1 MVVKTMKD
9 QKKINSKVYES
20 FLKSPYSSL
29 KVSTYFNVYD
39 QLLSKY
45 RDKSIV
51 FLEIGIL
58 DGGSLFMWRDF
69 FGPQARII
77 GVDLNPDAKKW
88 EKEGFEIF
96 IGDQSSAEFWKN
108 TLNKIGKLDI
118 VLDDGG
124 HTYEQQIM
132 TTESVIPFINDEGI
146 IIIEDCHTS
155 YMKKF
160 GFKKLSFINY
170 AKHLIDN
177 INKRYA
183 EFNSKTSEK
192 RIWSIQFFESIVALH
207 INFYANSVPSEVIFN
222 QDKEVKA
229 ENFRYASYPI
239 LIDKLEK
246 LSQNRQFKII
256 KVFLKLFRKLLL
268 NIYHLKIYFRLRQFL
283 KTKNIF

>member
-1 MVVKTMKD
+1 MKNP
-9 QKKINSKVYES
+9 KKINSKVYES
-20 FLKSPYSSL
+20 YLKSPYSSL
-29 KVSTYFNVYD
+29 KLSTYFNIYD
-39 QLLSKY
+39 QLLTKY

-77 GVDLNPDAKKW
+77 GVDLNPEAKKW

-96 IGDQSSAEFWKN
+96 IGDQSSSEFWKN
-108 TLNKIGKLDI
+108 TLNAIGKLDI

-132 TTESVIPFINDEGI
+132 TTESVIPFINDGGV

-170 AKHLIDN
+170 AKYLIDN
-177 INKRYA
+177 INKRYK
-183 EFNSKTSEK
+183 EFNNETSEK
-192 RIWSIQFFESIVALH
+192 RVWSIQFFESIVALH
-207 INFYANSVPSEVIFN
+207 INFYATSIPSEVIFN

-229 ENFRYASYPI
+229 EDFRYASYPI

-246 LSQNRQFKII
+246 ISQNRRLKAI
-256 KVFLKLFRKLLL
+256 KVFIRLFRKLLL
-268 NIYHLKIYFRLRQFL
+268 TIYHLKIYFRLKKYL
-283 KTKNIF
+283 KSKNII

>member
-1 MVVKTMKD
+1 MKHP
-9 QKKINSKVYES
+9 KKINSKVYES
-20 FLKSPYSSL
+20 YLKSPHSSL
-29 KVSTYFNVYD
+29 KLSTYFNVYD

-77 GVDLNPDAKKW
+77 GVDLNPEAKKW
-88 EKEGFEIF
+88 EEEGFEIF
-96 IGDQSSAEFWKN
+96 IGDQGSAEFWKN
-108 TLNKIGKLDI
+108 TLNTIGKLDI

-132 TTESVIPFINDEGI
+132 TTESVIPFINDEGV

-170 AKHLIDN
+170 AKYLIDN
-177 INKRYA
+177 INKRYV
-183 EFNSKTSEK
+183 EFNNKTSEK
-192 RIWSIQFFESIVALH
+192 RVWSIQFFESIVALH
-207 INFYANSVPSEVIFN
+207 INFYATSIPSEVIFN

-229 ENFRYASYPI
+229 EDFRYASYPI
-239 LIDKLEK
+239 FIDKLEK
-246 LSQNRQFKII
+246 LSQNRRLKAI
-256 KVFLKLFRKLLL
+256 KVFIRLFRKLLL
-268 NIYHLKIYFRLRQFL
+268 NIYHLKIYLRLKKYL
-283 KTKNIF
+283 KSKNII

>member
-1 MVVKTMKD
+1 MKHP
-9 QKKINSKVYES
+9 KKINSKVYES
-20 FLKSPYSSL
+20 YLKSPHSSL
-29 KVSTYFNVYD
+29 KLSTYFNVYD

-77 GVDLNPDAKKW
+77 GVDLNPEAKKW
-88 EKEGFEIF
+88 EEEGFEIF
-96 IGDQSSAEFWKN
+96 IGDQSSAEFWEN
-108 TLNKIGKLDI
+108 TLNTIGKLDI

-132 TTESVIPFINDEGI
+132 TTESVIPFINDGGV

-170 AKHLIDN
+170 AKYLIDN
-177 INKRYA
+177 INKRYV
-183 EFNSKTSEK
+183 EFNNKTSEK
-192 RIWSIQFFESIVALH
+192 RVWSIQFFESIVALH
-207 INFYANSVPSEVIFN
+207 INFYATSIPSEVIFN

-229 ENFRYASYPI
+229 EDFRYASYPI
-239 LIDKLEK
+239 FIDKLEK
-246 LSQNRQFKII
+246 LSQNRRLKAI
-256 KVFLKLFRKLLL
+256 KVFIRLFRKLLL
-268 NIYHLKIYFRLRQFL
+268 NIYHLKIYLRLKKYL
-283 KTKNIF
+283 KSKNII

>member
-1 MVVKTMKD
+1 MKHP
-9 QKKINSKVYES
+9 KKINSKVYES
-20 FLKSPYSSL
+20 YLKSPHSSL
-29 KVSTYFNVYD
+29 KLSTYFNVYD

-77 GVDLNPDAKKW
+77 GVDLNPEAKKW
-88 EKEGFEIF
+88 EEEGFEIF
-96 IGDQSSAEFWKN
+96 IGDQGSAEFWKN
-108 TLNKIGKLDI
+108 TLNTIGKLDI

-132 TTESVIPFINDEGI
+132 TTESVIPFINDGGV

-170 AKHLIDN
+170 AKYLIDN
-177 INKRYA
+177 INKRYVK
-183 EFNSKTSEK
+183 FNNKTSEK
-192 RIWSIQFFESIVALH
+192 RVWSIQFFESIVALH
-207 INFYANSVPSEVIFN
+207 INFYATSIPSEVIFN

-229 ENFRYASYPI
+229 EDFRYASYPI
-239 LIDKLEK
+239 FIDKLEK
-246 LSQNRQFKII
+246 ISLNRRLKAI
-256 KVFLKLFRKLLL
+256 KVFVRLFRKLLI
-268 NIYHLKIYFRLRQFL
+268 NIYHLKIYLRLKKYL
-283 KTKNIF
+283 KSKKII

>member
-1 MVVKTMKD
+1 MK
-9 QKKINSKVYES
+9 
-20 FLKSPYSSL
+20 L
-29 KVSTYFNVYD
+29 STYFNIYD
-39 QLLSKY
+39 QLLTKY

-77 GVDLNPDAKKW
+77 GVDLNPEAKKW

-96 IGDQSSAEFWKN
+96 IGDQSSSEFWKN
-108 TLNKIGKLDI
+108 TLNAIGKLDI

-132 TTESVIPFINDEGI
+132 TTESVIPFINDGGV

-170 AKHLIDN
+170 AKYLIDN
-177 INKRYA
+177 INKRYK
-183 EFNSKTSEK
+183 EFNNETSEK
-192 RIWSIQFFESIVALH
+192 RVWSIQFFESIVALH
-207 INFYANSVPSEVIFN
+207 INFYATSIPSEVIFN

-229 ENFRYASYPI
+229 EDFRYASYPI

-246 LSQNRQFKII
+246 ISQNRRLKAI
-256 KVFLKLFRKLLL
+256 KVFIRLFRKLLL
-268 NIYHLKIYFRLRQFL
+268 TIYHLKIYFRLKKYL
-283 KTKNIF
+283 KSKNII

>member
-1 MVVKTMKD
+1 MKD
-9 QKKINSKVYES
+9 PKKINSKVYES
-20 FLKSPYSSL
+20 YLKSPYSSL
-29 KVSTYFNVYD
+29 KLSTYFNVYD

-45 RDKSIV
+45 RDKSVV

-77 GVDLNPDAKKW
+77 GVDLNPEAKKW
-88 EKEGFEIF
+88 EEEGFEIF

-108 TLNKIGKLDI
+108 TLNTIGKLDI

-132 TTESVIPFINDEGI
+132 TTESVIPFINDGGV

-170 AKHLIDN
+170 AKYLIDN
-177 INKRYA
+177 INKRYK
-183 EFNSKTSEK
+183 EFNNETSEK
-192 RIWSIQFFESIVALH
+192 RVWSIQFFESIVAFH
-207 INFYANSVPSEVIFN
+207 INFYATSIPSEVIFN

-229 ENFRYASYPI
+229 EDFRYASYPI
-239 LIDKLEK
+239 FIDKLEK
-246 LSQNRQFKII
+246 LSQNRRLKTI
-256 KVFLKLFRKLLL
+256 KVFIRLFRKLLL
-268 NIYHLKIYFRLRQFL
+268 NIYHLKIYLRLKKYL
-283 KTKNIF
+283 KSKNII

>member
-1 MVVKTMKD
+1 MKNP
-9 QKKINSKVYES
+9 KKINSKVYES
-20 FLKSPYSSL
+20 YLKSPYSSL
-29 KVSTYFNVYD
+29 KLSTYFNIYD
-39 QLLSKY
+39 QLLTKY

-77 GVDLNPDAKKW
+77 GVDLNPEAKKW

-96 IGDQSSAEFWKN
+96 IGDQSSAEFWKK
-108 TLNKIGKLDI
+108 TLNIIGKLDI

-132 TTESVIPFINDEGI
+132 TTESVIPFINDGGV

-170 AKHLIDN
+170 AKYLIDN
-177 INKRYA
+177 INKRYK
-183 EFNSKTSEK
+183 EFNNETSEK
-192 RIWSIQFFESIVALH
+192 RVWSIQFFESIVALH
-207 INFYANSVPSEVIFN
+207 INFYATSIPSEVIFN

-229 ENFRYASYPI
+229 EDFRYASYPI

-246 LSQNRQFKII
+246 ISQNRRLKAI
-256 KVFLKLFRKLLL
+256 KVFIRLFRKLLL
-268 NIYHLKIYFRLRQFL
+268 TIYHLKIYFRLKKYL
-283 KTKNIF
+283 KSKNII

>member
-1 MVVKTMKD
+1 MKD
-9 QKKINSKVYES
+9 PKKINSKIYES
-20 FLKSPYSSL
+20 YLRSPYSSL
-29 KVSTYFNVYD
+29 KLSTYFNVYD
-39 QLLSKY
+39 QLLSQY

-77 GVDLNPDAKKW
+77 GVDLNPEAKKW

-96 IGDQSSAEFWKN
+96 IGDQCSTEFWKK
-108 TLNKIGKLDI
+108 TLNTIGKLDI

-132 TTESVIPFINDEGI
+132 TTESVIPFINDGGV

-160 GFKKLSFINY
+160 GFRKLSFINY
-170 AKHLIDN
+170 AKKLIDN
-177 INKRYA
+177 INKRYVG
-183 EFNSKTSEK
+183 FDNKTSEI
-192 RIWSIQFFESIVALH
+192 RVWSIQFFESIVALH
-207 INFYANSVPSEVIFN
+207 INFYATSIPSEVIFN

-229 ENFRYASYPI
+229 EDFRYDSYPI
-239 LIDKLEK
+239 FIDKLEK
-246 LSQNRQFKII
+246 LSQNRRFRIF
-256 KVFLKLFRKLLL
+256 KVFIRLFRKLLL
-268 NIYHLKIYFRLRQFL
+268 NIYHLKIYLRLRKYL
-283 KTKNIF
+283 KSKNIF

>member
-1 MVVKTMKD
+1 MKD
-9 QKKINSKVYES
+9 SKKINSKVYES
-20 FLKSPYSSL
+20 YLKSPYSSL
-29 KVSTYFNVYD
+29 KLSTYFNVYD

-77 GVDLNPDAKKW
+77 GVDLNPEAKKW
-88 EKEGFEIF
+88 EEEGFEIF
-96 IGDQSSAEFWKN
+96 IGDQGSAEFWKN
-108 TLNKIGKLDI
+108 TLNTIGKLDI

-132 TTESVIPFINDEGI
+132 TTESVIPFINDGGV

-170 AKHLIDN
+170 AKYLIDN
-177 INKRYA
+177 INKRYV
-183 EFNSKTSEK
+183 EFNNKTSEK
-192 RIWSIQFFESIVALH
+192 RVWSIQFFESIVALH
-207 INFYANSVPSEVIFN
+207 INFYATSIPSEVIFN

-229 ENFRYASYPI
+229 EDFRYASYPI
-239 LIDKLEK
+239 FIDKLEK
-246 LSQNRQFKII
+246 LSQNRRLKAI
-256 KVFLKLFRKLLL
+256 KVFIRLFRKLLL
-268 NIYHLKIYFRLRQFL
+268 NIYHLKIYLRLKKYL
-283 KTKNIF
+283 KSKNII

>member
-1 MVVKTMKD
+1 MKD
-9 QKKINSKVYES
+9 PKKIDSKVYES
-20 FLKSPYSSL
+20 YLKSPYSSL
-29 KVSTYFNVYD
+29 KLSTYFNVYD

-45 RDKSIV
+45 RDKSVV

-77 GVDLNPDAKKW
+77 GVDLNPEAKKW
-88 EKEGFEIF
+88 EEEGFEIF

-108 TLNKIGKLDI
+108 TLNTIGKLDI

-132 TTESVIPFINDEGI
+132 TTESVIPFINDGGV

-170 AKHLIDN
+170 AKYLIDN
-177 INKRYA
+177 INKRYV
-183 EFNSKTSEK
+183 EFNNETSEK
-192 RIWSIQFFESIVALH
+192 RVWSIQFFESIVALH
-207 INFYANSVPSEVIFN
+207 INFYATRIPSEVIFN
-222 QDKEVKA
+222 KDKEVK
-229 ENFRYASYPI
+229 EKDFRYASYPI
-239 LIDKLEK
+239 FIDKLEK
-246 LSQNRQFKII
+246 LSQNRRLKAIKI
-256 KVFLKLFRKLLL
+256 FLRLFRKLLL
-268 NIYHLKIYFRLRQFL
+268 NIYHLKIYLRLKKYL
-283 KTKNIF
+283 KSKNII

>member
-1 MVVKTMKD
+1 MKD
-9 QKKINSKVYES
+9 PKKINSKVYES
-20 FLKSPYSSL
+20 YLKSPYSSL
-29 KVSTYFNVYD
+29 KLSTYFNVYD

-77 GVDLNPDAKKW
+77 GVDLNPEAKKW
-88 EKEGFEIF
+88 EEEGFEIF
-96 IGDQSSAEFWKN
+96 IGDQSSAEFWEN
-108 TLNKIGKLDI
+108 TLNTTGKLDI

-132 TTESVIPFINDEGI
+132 TTESVIPFINDGGV

-170 AKHLIDN
+170 TKYLIDN
-177 INKRYA
+177 INKRYV

-192 RIWSIQFFESIVALH
+192 RVWSIQFFESIVALH
-207 INFYANSVPSEVIFN
+207 INFYATSIPSEVIFN

-229 ENFRYASYPI
+229 EDFRYASYPI
-239 LIDKLEK
+239 FIDKLEK
-246 LSQNRQFKII
+246 LSQNRRLKAI
-256 KVFLKLFRKLLL
+256 KVFIRLFRKLLL
-268 NIYHLKIYFRLRQFL
+268 NIYHLKIYLRLKKYL
-283 KTKNIF
+283 KSKNII

>member
-1 MVVKTMKD
+1 MKD
-9 QKKINSKVYES
+9 PKKINSKVYES
-20 FLKSPYSSL
+20 YLKSPYSSL
-29 KVSTYFNVYD
+29 KLSTYFNVYD

-77 GVDLNPDAKKW
+77 GVDLNPEAKKW
-88 EKEGFEIF
+88 EEEGFEIF
-96 IGDQSSAEFWKN
+96 IGDQSSAEFWEN
-108 TLNKIGKLDI
+108 TLNTTGKLDI

-132 TTESVIPFINDEGI
+132 TTESVIPFINDGGV

-170 AKHLIDN
+170 TKYFIDN
-177 INKRYA
+177 INKRYV

-192 RIWSIQFFESIVALH
+192 RVWSIQFFESIVALH
-207 INFYANSVPSEVIFN
+207 INFYATSIPSEVIFN

-229 ENFRYASYPI
+229 EDFRYASYPI
-239 LIDKLEK
+239 FIDKLEK
-246 LSQNRQFKII
+246 LSQNRRLKAI
-256 KVFLKLFRKLLL
+256 KVFIRLFRKLLL
-268 NIYHLKIYFRLRQFL
+268 NIYHLKIYLRLKKYL
-283 KTKNIF
+283 KSKNII

>member
-1 MVVKTMKD
+1 MKD
-9 QKKINSKVYES
+9 LKKINSKVYES

-132 TTESVIPFINDEGI
+132 TTE
-146 IIIEDCHTS
+146 
-155 YMKKF
+155 
-160 GFKKLSFINY
+160 
-170 AKHLIDN
+170 
-177 INKRYA
+177 
-183 EFNSKTSEK
+183 
-192 RIWSIQFFESIVALH
+192 
-207 INFYANSVPSEVIFN
+207 
-222 QDKEVKA
+222 
-229 ENFRYASYPI
+229 
-239 LIDKLEK
+239 
-246 LSQNRQFKII
+246 
-256 KVFLKLFRKLLL
+256 
-268 NIYHLKIYFRLRQFL
+268 
-283 KTKNIF
+283 

>member
-1 MVVKTMKD
+1 MKHP
-9 QKKINSKVYES
+9 KKINSKVYES
-20 FLKSPYSSL
+20 YLKSPHSSL
-29 KVSTYFNVYD
+29 KLSTYFNVYD

-77 GVDLNPDAKKW
+77 GVDLNPEAKKW
-88 EKEGFEIF
+88 EEEGFEIF
-96 IGDQSSAEFWKN
+96 IGDQSSAEFWEN
-108 TLNKIGKLDI
+108 TLNTTGKLDI

-132 TTESVIPFINDEGI
+132 TTESVIPFINDGGV

-170 AKHLIDN
+170 TKYLIDN
-177 INKRYA
+177 INKRYV

-192 RIWSIQFFESIVALH
+192 RVWSIQFFESIVALH
-207 INFYANSVPSEVIFN
+207 INFYATSIPSEVIFN

-229 ENFRYASYPI
+229 EDFRYASYPI
-239 LIDKLEK
+239 FIDKLEK
-246 LSQNRQFKII
+246 LSQNRRLKAI
-256 KVFLKLFRKLLL
+256 KVFIRLFRKLLL
-268 NIYHLKIYFRLRQFL
+268 NIYHLKIYLRLKKYL
-283 KTKNIF
+283 KSKNII

>member
-1 MVVKTMKD
+1 MKD
-9 QKKINSKVYES
+9 PKKINSKVYES
-20 FLKSPYSSL
+20 YLKSPYSSL
-29 KVSTYFNVYD
+29 KLSTYFNVYD

-77 GVDLNPDAKKW
+77 GVDLNPEAKKW
-88 EKEGFEIF
+88 EEEGFEIF
-96 IGDQSSAEFWKN
+96 IGDQGSAEFWKN
-108 TLNKIGKLDI
+108 TLNTIGKLDI

-132 TTESVIPFINDEGI
+132 TTESVIPFINDEGV

-170 AKHLIDN
+170 AKYLIDN
-177 INKRYA
+177 INKRYV
-183 EFNSKTSEK
+183 EFNNKTSEK
-192 RIWSIQFFESIVALH
+192 RVWSIQFFESIVALH
-207 INFYANSVPSEVIFN
+207 INFYATSIPSEVIFN
-222 QDKEVKA
+222 QDKELKA
-229 ENFRYASYPI
+229 EDFRYASYPI
-239 LIDKLEK
+239 FIDKLEK
-246 LSQNRQFKII
+246 ISLNRRLKTI
-256 KVFLKLFRKLLL
+256 KVFVRLFRKLLI
-268 NIYHLKIYFRLRQFL
+268 NIYHLKIYLRLKKYL
-283 KTKNIF
+283 KSKKII

>member
-1 MVVKTMKD
+1 MKHP
-9 QKKINSKVYES
+9 KKINSKVYES
-20 FLKSPYSSL
+20 YLKSPHSSL
-29 KVSTYFNVYD
+29 KLSTYFNVYD

-77 GVDLNPDAKKW
+77 GVDLNPEAKKW
-88 EKEGFEIF
+88 EEEGFEIF

-108 TLNKIGKLDI
+108 TLNTVGKLDI

-132 TTESVIPFINDEGI
+132 TTESVIPFINDGGV

-170 AKHLIDN
+170 AKYLIDN
-177 INKRYA
+177 INKRYV
-183 EFNSKTSEK
+183 EFNNKTSEK
-192 RIWSIQFFESIVALH
+192 RVWSIQFFESIVALH
-207 INFYANSVPSEVIFN
+207 INFYATSIPSEVIFN
-222 QDKEVKA
+222 QDKELKA
-229 ENFRYASYPI
+229 EDFRYASYPI
-239 LIDKLEK
+239 FIDKLEK
-246 LSQNRQFKII
+246 LSQNRRLKAI
-256 KVFLKLFRKLLL
+256 KVFIRLFRKLLL
-268 NIYHLKIYFRLRQFL
+268 NIYHLKIYLRLKKYL
-283 KTKNIF
+283 KSKKII

>member
-9 QKKINSKVYES
+9 LKKINSKVYES

-207 INFYANSVPSEVIFN
+207 INFYAISVPSEVIFN

-246 LSQNRQFKII
+246 LSQNRKFKII

>member
-1 MVVKTMKD
+1 MKD
-9 QKKINSKVYES
+9 PKKINSKVYES
-20 FLKSPYSSL
+20 YLKSPYSSL
-29 KVSTYFNVYD
+29 KLSTYFNVYD

-77 GVDLNPDAKKW
+77 GVDLNPEAKKW
-88 EKEGFEIF
+88 EEEGFEIF
-96 IGDQSSAEFWKN
+96 IGDQSSAEFWEN
-108 TLNKIGKLDI
+108 TLNTIGKLDI

-132 TTESVIPFINDEGI
+132 TTESVIPFINDGGV

-170 AKHLIDN
+170 AKYLIDN
-177 INKRYA
+177 INKRYV
-183 EFNSKTSEK
+183 EFNNKTSEK
-192 RIWSIQFFESIVALH
+192 RVWSIQFFESIVALH
-207 INFYANSVPSEVIFN
+207 INFYATSIPSEVIFN

-229 ENFRYASYPI
+229 EDFRYASYPI
-239 LIDKLEK
+239 FIDKLEK
-246 LSQNRQFKII
+246 LSQNRRLKAI
-256 KVFLKLFRKLLL
+256 KVFIRLFRKLLL
-268 NIYHLKIYFRLRQFL
+268 NIYHLKIYLRLKKYL
-283 KTKNIF
+283 KSKNII